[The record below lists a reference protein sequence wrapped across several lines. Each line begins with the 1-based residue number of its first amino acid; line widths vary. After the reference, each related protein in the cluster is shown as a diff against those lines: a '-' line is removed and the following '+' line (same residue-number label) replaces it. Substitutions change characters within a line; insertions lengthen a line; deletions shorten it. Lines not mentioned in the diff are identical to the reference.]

1 MDLRVGLLGYGI
13 GGAVFHAPLIAATPG
28 LRLDAIVTGNPERS
42 ARARADHPDAEVVP
56 DAGRLWDRGLDLVVV
71 TTPNRTHVRLA
82 TAAVDAGIPVV
93 VDKPLATTAADG
105 RALVERA
112 RARGVPLTSFQNR
125 RWDGDFRTVRQL
137 AGSGQLG
144 DVYRFESR
152 FERWRPT
159 PKAGWRES
167 GGLDDGGGILN
178 DLGSHLIDQAVEL
191 FGPVST
197 VYGEVDLRR
206 PGVRVDDDAFVA
218 LTHASGTR
226 SHLWMSAVAAQL
238 GPRFRVL
245 GSRAGYRKD
254 GLDGQEA
261 ALRAGGSPADEGWGT
276 EPPDTWG
283 VLGTDDDH
291 RRIPTLPG
299 TYEEFYAGMRDALT
313 GGAPLPVDPE
323 SSVHVLEII
332 ETARRSAETGTP
344 VRLRAVRAG

>member
-1 MDLRVGLLGYGI
+1 MDLRVGLIGYGI

-28 LRLDAIVTGNPERS
+28 LRLDAVVTASPERQAQ
-42 ARARADHPDAEVVP
+42 ARAAHPDAAVVP
-56 DAGRLWDRGLDLVVV
+56 DTRALWARKPDLVVV
-71 TTPNRTHVRLA
+71 TTPNRTHVELA
-82 TAAVDAGIPVV
+82 TEAVDAGIPVV

-105 RALVERA
+105 RALVDRA
-112 RARGVPLTSFQNR
+112 RRRGVPLTVFQNR

-137 AGSGQLG
+137 ASSGQLG

-167 GGLDDGGGILN
+167 GGVSEGGGILN
-178 DLGSHLIDQAVEL
+178 DLGSHLIDQALEL

-206 PGVRVDDDAFVA
+206 PGVQVDDDAFVA
-218 LTHASGTR
+218 MTHVSGTR

-245 GSRAGYRKD
+245 GSRAGYTKY

-261 ALRAGGSPADEGWGT
+261 VLRGGGSPADEGWGT
-276 EPPDTWG
+276 ELPDTWG

-299 TYEEFYAGMRDALT
+299 TYEEFYAGVRDALT

-332 ETARRSAETGTP
+332 EAARRSAETGAP
-344 VRLRAVRAG
+344 VRLRVV

>member
-28 LRLDAIVTGNPERS
+28 LRLDAVVTGNPERQ
-42 ARARADHPDAEVVP
+42 AQVRADHPSAAVVAAP
-56 DAGRLWDRGLDLVVV
+56 GELWDRDVDLVVV
-71 TTPNRTHVRLA
+71 TTPNRTHVDLA
-82 TAAVDAGIPVV
+82 AQAVDAGIPVV
-93 VDKPLATTAADG
+93 VDKPLATSAVDG
-105 RALVERA
+105 RALVEQA
-112 RARGVPLTSFQNR
+112 RERRVPLTVFQNR

-137 AGSGQLG
+137 AASGQLG

-159 PKAGWRES
+159 PKEGWRES
-167 GGLDDGGGILN
+167 GGTDDGGGILN

-191 FGPVST
+191 FGAVST

-206 PGVRVDDDAFVA
+206 TGVRVDDDAFVA
-218 LTHASGTR
+218 LTHESGTR

-245 GSRAGYRKD
+245 GSRAGYTKY

-261 ALRAGGSPADEGWGT
+261 VLRAGGSPADEDWGT
-276 EPPDTWG
+276 EHPDTWG

-299 TYEEFYAGMRDALT
+299 TYEEFYAGMRDALVE
-313 GGAPLPVDPE
+313 GAPLPVDPA

-332 ETARRSAETGTP
+332 EAARRSARTGEA
-344 VRLRAVRAG
+344 VRLTIV